1 MGKQE
6 DKILKEKTEKLL
18 KNEVEEALNI
28 LHPNMAVMVISRDDG
43 TQAAVVYPNGKPV
56 LHPAA
61 AIAQIEADDTKKHN
75 QKRQSIKQAKL
86 GYSEG
91 LLANLIAL
99 TRASGYTLAEGIAYR
114 DSIKIVF
121 AGFPVVEDDE

>member
-1 MGKQE
+1 MGEQE

-18 KNEVEEALNI
+18 KNEVEEALNVTY
-28 LHPNMAVMVISRDDG
+28 PDMEVMVISRDDG

-56 LHPAA
+56 LHPAST
-61 AIAQIEADDTKKHN
+61 IAQIEANETTNNK
-75 QKRQSIKQAKL
+75 QKRKSIKQAKL

-99 TRASGYTLAEGIAYR
+99 TRASGYTLADGIAYR